1 MTEIADYFALFV
13 SIVVSIWFVLVTI
26 DALLWPFGTQLQDR
40 ERKELL
46 RNRKN
51 DDR

>member
-1 MTEIADYFALFV
+1 MAEIANYFALFV
-13 SIVVSIWFVLVTI
+13 SVVMSIWFVLAII
-26 DALLWPFGTQLQDR
+26 DALLWPFGTQLQDK

-51 DDR
+51 DNR

>member
-1 MTEIADYFALFV
+1 MTEIADYFALFI
-13 SIVVSIWFVLVTI
+13 SVVMSIWFVLAII